1 MSRRIRTQPSMLEGP
16 IWKGLISF
24 AIPILL
30 GNLFQQLYN
39 TADTLIVGNFI
50 GKDALAAVSSS
61 ASLIHLMV
69 GFLQGTA
76 MGAGVLI
83 ARYYGAKDPEN
94 MSRAIHTGL
103 TFALLG
109 GLLLT
114 VLGTTL
120 TPVILRWMGTPE
132 SVLPNS
138 VVYFRT
144 YFLGVSAV
152 FLYNMC
158 TGILRNVGDSRRP
171 LYYLILSSLLNVGL
185 DLLFVA
191 VFRWGVS
198 SAALATVISQ
208 AVSALLCLWQ
218 LTRTRESHR
227 VQLRKLGLHL
237 PTLREII
244 RFGLPSG
251 AQGSFISF
259 ANVIVQTNINA
270 FGADAMAGCGSY
282 AKIEG
287 FAFLPVTC
295 FSMGLATFVGQN
307 LGAKQYD
314 RVKAGCR
321 FGLSC
326 SVGMS
331 LCISAC
337 IFFLAPYLIPL
348 FNNDPSVVAF
358 GVQQAR
364 VISWFYFLMAVSHC
378 YAGILRGAG
387 RSTVPMLVML
397 VCWCLIRIT
406 YITIVVHFVP
416 NINVVFSA
424 YPLTWT
430 CSTIAFTVYYHKA
443 DWLHHF
449 DRLEAR
455 KKTI

>member
-1 MSRRIRTQPSMLEGP
+1 MSRTVRTQPSMLEGP

-24 AIPILL
+24 AIPLLL

-50 GKDALAAVSSS
+50 GREALAAVSSS

-69 GFLQGTA
+69 GFLEGTA

-83 ARYYGAKDPEN
+83 ARCFGASDEEN
-94 MSRAIHTGL
+94 MKRAIHTGL

-114 VLGTTL
+114 VVGTTL

-132 SVLPNS
+132 EVLPSS
-138 VVYFRT
+138 VAYFRT

-158 TGILRNVGDSRRP
+158 TGSLRSVGDSRRP
-171 LYYLILSSLLNVGL
+171 LYYLILSSFLNVGL

-191 VFRWGVS
+191 VLGWGVAA
-198 SAALATVISQ
+198 AALATVISQ
-208 AVSALLCLWQ
+208 AVSAILCLWQ
-218 LTRTRESHR
+218 LTHTGESYR
-227 VQLRKLGLHL
+227 VSLRKLGLHL
-237 PTLREII
+237 PTLREIV

-259 ANVIVQTNINA
+259 ANVIVQSNINA
-270 FGADAMAGCGSY
+270 FGANAMAGCGAY
-282 AKIEG
+282 GKIEG

-314 RVKAGCR
+314 RVRSGCR
-321 FGLSC
+321 FGLTC
-326 SVGMS
+326 CVGLS
-331 LCISAC
+331 LVISAC
-337 IFFLAPYLIPL
+337 IFFLSPYLIPL
-348 FNNDPSVVAF
+348 FHSDPEVVAF
-358 GVQQAR
+358 GVRQAR
-364 VISWFYFLMAVSHC
+364 IVSWFYFLMAVSHS

-387 RSTVPMLVML
+387 KATVPMLVML
-397 VCWCLIRIT
+397 ICWCLIRIT
-406 YITIVVHFVP
+406 YITVMVDLIP

-430 CSTIAFTVYYHKA
+430 CSTIAFTVYYRKA

-455 KKTI
+455 RQEA